1 MGPGS
6 LLGVSH
12 HEKGYPLSLF
22 LATSLI
28 LHTLLRFSQLI
39 PLSFLLGF
47 YMSLVMT
54 WWWNQF
60 EALTWPDELAMNLSS
75 YLPGQDRARD
85 IRRVVVRWFC
95 LAKVLALRMVS
106 HKVKK
111 RFPPTR
117 TLSLTA
123 SWPPRRWRSW
133 RSWRWWWRA
142 STIWSGTPSPGRTTC
157 WETRG
162 GKDCWRLTCTMCSFF
177 RGGWFWCQLFVAEIF
192 RLLHRLI
199 NIVNISEYSLTGVQW
214 NIRLKNICLIKCYF

>member
-1 MGPGS
+1 MLFIAEWDLVLFLACPIMK
-6 LLGVSH
+6 
-12 HEKGYPLSLF
+12 KGTPLSLF
-22 LATSLI
+22 LASSLI

-111 RFPPTR
+111 RFPSYQDIVTHG
-117 TLSLTA
+117 LMTA
-123 SWPPRRWRSW
+123 TQWGQVGCRGAHPPPFFHRQSW
-133 RSWRWWWRA
+133 
-142 STIWSGTPSPGRTTC
+142 
-157 WETRG
+157 
-162 GKDCWRLTCTMCSFF
+162 
-177 RGGWFWCQLFVAEIF
+177 VA
-192 RLLHRLI
+192 L
-199 NIVNISEYSLTGVQW
+199 
-214 NIRLKNICLIKCYF
+214 

>member
-1 MGPGS
+1 MLFIAEWDLVLFLACPIMK
-6 LLGVSH
+6 
-12 HEKGYPLSLF
+12 KGTPLSLF
-22 LATSLI
+22 LASSLI

-111 RFPPTR
+111 RFPSYQDIVTHG
-117 TLSLTA
+117 LMTA
-123 SWPPRRWRSW
+123 KEMENLKKLEMVVEGKHNLVWYPIPWAQNMLGDARREGLLK
-133 RSWRWWWRA
+133 A
-142 STIWSGTPSPGRTTC
+142 
-157 WETRG
+157 
-162 GKDCWRLTCTMCSFF
+162 DLYHV
-177 RGGWFWCQLFVAEIF
+177 QL
-192 RLLHRLI
+192 L
-199 NIVNISEYSLTGVQW
+199 
-214 NIRLKNICLIKCYF
+214 